1 MSKVTYFILF
11 NEIEFLSELENPNSL
26 IFVIDEAGF
35 GTNPLR
41 HYAYSR
47 IGTPAIL
54 RPKKIKMYK
63 NLTCTATISSNGIE
77 ML

>member
-1 MSKVTYFILF
+1 MSKVNIFIPNDFKL
-11 NEIEFLSELENPNSL
+11 EFLKELENTNSL

-47 IGTPAIL
+47 IGTPAVV
-54 RPKKIKMYK
+54 RPKKIKM
-63 NLTCTATISSNGIE
+63 
-77 ML
+77 